1 LQYTFPYGSCK
12 IYFDNRQPVKIKRNG
27 GIGMDF
33 ELNKTQKDIQK
44 AVRDFVKGEFDKDL
58 ALELAKNHEFPKKI
72 WQKAGE
78 IGLIGVHFPEEYS
91 GQGLGSLED
100 ILVIEELCRGDS
112 SIGSAVALSS
122 FASELIVHY
131 GSDEMKEKFIPEVA
145 EGRMLSAGAFTE
157 PDHGSDIT
165 SVDTTAVKEGDEWVV
180 NGGKTFIT
188 NGGLAGFYSVM
199 CQTDSDVKPSY
210 RGISLILV
218 EADREGLSTMD
229 VGDKMGIST
238 MSTTEVILKDVRVPL
253 TNLIGEENKGFY
265 HVLHFFDESR
275 IQVAAQAL
283 GIAQGAYDR
292 ALDYVKKREQFG
304 KKIAQF
310 QVTQHKLADMI
321 TKIELARLMT
331 YKAAWN
337 FDQGRIDPKLTSMA
351 KMYAAR
357 TAVEVAD
364 EAIQLLGGY
373 GYMTEYEVERFYR
386 DAKITEIYEGTKEI
400 QKNTIASS
408 VIGKLK

>member
-1 LQYTFPYGSCK
+1 
-12 IYFDNRQPVKIKRNG
+12 
-27 GIGMDF
+27 MDF

-131 GSDEMKEKFIPEVA
+131 GSDEMKEKFLPKVA
-145 EGRMLSAGAFTE
+145 EAKMLSAGAFTE

-165 SVDTTAVKEGDEWVV
+165 FMDTTAVKDGDEWVV
-180 NGGKTFIT
+180 NGGKIFIT

-199 CQTDSDVKPSY
+199 CQTDPDAKPSY

-229 VGDKMGIST
+229 VGDKMGITT

-253 TNLIGEENKGFY
+253 SNLIGEEGKGFY

-283 GIAQGAYDR
+283 GIAQGAFDR

-310 QVTQHKLADMI
+310 QATQHKLADMI
-321 TKIELARLMT
+321 TKIELARLIT

-357 TAVEVAD
+357 SAVEVAD

>member
-1 LQYTFPYGSCK
+1 
-12 IYFDNRQPVKIKRNG
+12 
-27 GIGMDF
+27 MEF

-44 AVRDFVKGEFDKDL
+44 AVREFARGEFDKDL
-58 ALELAKNHEFPKKI
+58 AQELEKKHEFPEKT
-72 WQKAGE
+72 WRKACDL
-78 IGLIGVHFPEEYS
+78 GLIGVHFPEEYS
-91 GQGLGSLED
+91 GQGLGCLED
-100 ILVIEELCRGDS
+100 ILVIEELCRADS
-112 SIGSAVALSS
+112 TMGSAIALSS
-122 FASELIVHY
+122 FASEIILHW
-131 GSDEMKEKFIPEVA
+131 GSAEMKEKYLPAVA

-165 SVDTTAVKEGDEWVV
+165 AMDTTALKDGDEWII
-180 NGGKTFIT
+180 NGTKTFIT

-199 CQTDSDVKPSY
+199 CQTDPEVKPSY
-210 RGISLILV
+210 RGISMILV
-218 EADREGLSTMD
+218 EADRKGLSTMD
-229 VGDKMGIST
+229 VGNKMGIHMMAT
-238 MSTTEVILKDVRVPL
+238 AEVNFKEVRVPL
-253 TNLIGEENKGFY
+253 QNLIGEENKGFY

-283 GIAQGAYDR
+283 GIAQGAFDR
-292 ALDYVKKREQFG
+292 ALAYVKKREQFG
-304 KKIAQF
+304 VKIAQF
-310 QVTQHKLADMI
+310 QVTQHKLADMA
-321 TKIELARLMT
+321 TKIELARLVT

-373 GYMTEYEVERFYR
+373 GYMTEYEVERYYR

-400 QKNTIASS
+400 QKNTIASA
-408 VIGKLK
+408 VLGNLK